1 MAEGH
6 KRLVNSAR
14 VFAGFMTLVVR
25 DPSLWSTVNFGS
37 DFYQGA
43 YTFYSNL
50 FPSEH
55 ELVLQEGLDMCKVAA
70 CLGGT
75 PDVAP
80 PPPKP
85 VVKIE
90 RVEVFK
96 EVVKTVEVPK
106 EVVVYKEVIKEVI
119 KEVTK
124 EVQAPYQP
132 TWGSYVVN
140 AFTGVGITYI
150 ASTMTLFALYLS
162 FGNTHVDPS
171 DPFLLRP
178 SRCWPPPWAFRY
190 RWWKSPKGLRRG
202 KRRSASPATP
212 PCLSLE
218 SRLWHDRTHS

>member
-25 DPSLWSTVNFGS
+25 DSSLWSTVNFGS

-43 YTFYSNL
+43 YTCYSNL

-85 VVKIE
+85 IVSVVIRNDTLPVISCEPKI
-90 RVEVFK
+90 VEVPKEVVVYK

-106 EVVVYKEVIKEVI
+106 EVVVYKEVVKEVP
-119 KEVTK
+119 
-124 EVQAPYQP
+124 APEDT
-132 TWGSYVVN
+132 TWASYMTAAVSGVCFYGFTLLVAAV
-140 AFTGVGITYI
+140 AFD
-150 ASTMTLFALYLS
+150 SFLPQDALL
-162 FGNTHVDPS
+162 D
-171 DPFLLRP
+171 
-178 SRCWPPPWAFRY
+178 A
-190 RWWKSPKGLRRG
+190 
-202 KRRSASPATP
+202 
-212 PCLSLE
+212 E
-218 SRLWHDRTHS
+218 E